1 MVKVGSYL
9 RSFELFVNNLQNLEG
24 ALGRHGGHGRQG
36 TQGRGD
42 RGWGRSGIISP
53 KICYFTKDGFPSMD
67 PLVGAI
73 LYSLFKSKT
82 EASKRDTPDAP
93 NDLLDV

>member
-1 MVKVGSYL
+1 MSNHHQK
-9 RSFELFVNNLQNLEG
+9 LED
-24 ALGRHGGHGRQG
+24 ALGRHERHGKQGTQG

>member
-1 MVKVGSYL
+1 
-9 RSFELFVNNLQNLEG
+9 
-24 ALGRHGGHGRQG
+24 
-36 TQGRGD
+36 
-42 RGWGRSGIISP
+42 
-53 KICYFTKDGFPSMD
+53 MD